1 MSTRKPE
8 QWADLAYAEN
18 PEDERPEPTRPADLG
33 YSITGHTAQGRTVCE
48 GHSLFTGNENRNWAY
63 PSLTRGTNGNY
74 AWVVGQP
81 AKVADPTPGTR
92 PAPEL
97 ARHERIER
105 ERAGLPDEPRKLTP
119 QEEELARD
127 PKAVLAEVLE
137 RDGTEYSAL
146 ETRQRN
152 LADAD
157 HLARLHA
164 IWLGESRQPVTA
176 RYERELREQLPD
188 YLKDAKLT
196 GTSTWLYRG
205 LRDAEAAGLDSRQV
219 LARAINSGSLADVR
233 DVGAVLDAR
242 VRQQTQGLVPQPPKP
257 WAERVPE
264 DDHAERRDYLTE
276 VARAMDDRHAA
287 AGRIHRA
294 GPAQLGR
301 ARSRPGARRSG
312 RTAGLAGPGI
322 RGGVLPRDVRLQ
334 RPERADR
341 PGACQLAGGPADV
354 ACGVRCPRP
363 GRRPGPAR
371 AHPTASC

>member
-1 MSTRKPE
+1 MRQMLDADRETGERRFADDTVEYRAAKE
-8 QWADLAYAEN
+8 WADLAYAEH
-18 PEDERPEPTRPADLG
+18 PADERPEATRPADLG
-33 YSITGHTAQGRTVCE
+33 YSITGHTGQGRTVFE
-48 GHSLFTGNENRNWAY
+48 GHALFTGNENRNWAY
-63 PSLTRGTNGNY
+63 PALTRGTNGNY

-81 AKVADPTPGTR
+81 AKVSDPTPGTR

-105 ERAGLPDEPRKLTP
+105 ERAGLPESRASSPA
-119 QEEELARD
+119 QEKELARD

-157 HLARLHA
+157 HLAKLHA
-164 IWLGESRQPVTA
+164 IWQGETRQPVTA

-205 LRDAEAAGLDSRQV
+205 LRDAEAAGLSSREV

-233 DVGAVLDAR
+233 DVGAVLDSR

-264 DDHAERRDYLTE
+264 DDQPGA
-276 VARAMDDRHAA
+276 ARVPD
-287 AGRIHRA
+287 AGR
-294 GPAQLGR
+294 
-301 ARSRPGARRSG
+301 PGDG
-312 RTAGLAGPGI
+312 
-322 RGGVLPRDVRLQ
+322 
-334 RPERADR
+334 
-341 PGACQLAGGPADV
+341 
-354 ACGVRCPRP
+354 
-363 GRRPGPAR
+363 
-371 AHPTASC
+371 